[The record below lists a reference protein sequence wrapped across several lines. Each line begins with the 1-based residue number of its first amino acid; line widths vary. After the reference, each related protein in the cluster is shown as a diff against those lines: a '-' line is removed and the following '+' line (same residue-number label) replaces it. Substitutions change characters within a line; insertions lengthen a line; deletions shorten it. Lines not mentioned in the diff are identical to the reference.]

1 MCELIKLQSWLP
13 KISFYS
19 QKKKISQFYYNDV
32 NLQMFFFLIEQ
43 KRGIIFKIYSVLHFP
58 LVRTKFE
65 YLTQKMDRPR
75 PKTMNL

>member
-19 QKKKISQFYYNDV
+19 QKKKKIV
-32 NLQMFFFLIEQ
+32 NFTIMMSIYKCFFLIEQ
-43 KRGIIFKIYSVLHFP
+43 KRGIIFKIYGVLHFP

-65 YLTQKMDRPR
+65 YLAQKMDRPK